1 MELKIKKL
9 VTLEPKTFSDPIL
22 PLVGSQTQTEN
33 YSCAP
38 SGRLN
43 QLQEQP
49 VSIPGT
55 VVVEQKV
62 PGSAGGCTLA
72 PEFGSL
78 AGSNQLHTEPV
89 SGTTAQVN

>member
-9 VTLEPKTFSDPIL
+9 VILEPKTFSDPIL

-33 YSCAP
+33 YSCGA
-38 SGRLN
+38 SGCLN

-49 VSIPGT
+49 AAIPGT

-62 PGSAGGCTLA
+62 PASTGGCTLA
-72 PEFGSL
+72 PELGSL
-78 AGSNQLHTEPV
+78 AGSNQLHAEPMR
-89 SGTTAQVN
+89 GTTTQVN